1 MDRDAVLAAF
11 NEQMRRRPEVGVP
24 GRRVERDGPVVR
36 SVPDGPGWA
45 GVTWSD
51 LDDTN
56 ADAVIAA
63 QVARFA
69 ELGRPWEWKLY
80 SYDRPADLPD
90 RLRAAGF
97 TPEPAE
103 ALLVAAIADLDLD
116 VPAPDGLEL
125 RPVTG
130 RADADALVAVHDKVF
145 SGGDHAAIGEHVMAG
160 LGVDPAP
167 VAGVV
172 A

>member
-11 NEQMRRRPEVGVP
+11 DEQMRRRPEVGAP

-36 SVPDGPGWA
+36 SVPAAGGGWA

-51 LDDTN
+51 LDEAS

-69 ELGRPWEWKLY
+69 EVGGPWEWKLY

-97 TPEPAE
+97 VPEPEE

-125 RPVTG
+125 RPVAG
-130 RADADALVAVHDKVF
+130 REDVEA
-145 SGGDHAAIGEHVMAG
+145 
-160 LGVDPAP
+160 
-167 VAGVV
+167 
-172 A
+172 